1 MIDLDINKYEN
12 SVIKNIDKDNLK
24 KIVSFLLSNGCDYI
38 EELIEDYLDIFT
50 FEYEDFV
57 TRFNKLN
64 DKYNHKLINE
74 IREDMNIL
82 EEIYY

>member
-64 DKYNHKLINE
+64 DKYKHKLINE

-82 EEIYY
+82 EELYY